1 MIEIRRHLHENPEL
15 SFKEEKTI
23 DLYYAGKNYNE
34 KVEFYKK
41 YVKNF
46 DKTLNERDVLT
57 QIKVNSAK
65 YIRENLNLL

>member
-1 MIEIRRHLHENPEL
+1 MTADGHYN
-15 SFKEEKTI
+15 KE
-23 DLYYAGKNYNE
+23 
-34 KVEFYKK
+34 
-41 YVKNF
+41 NF